1 MDTKIALMFNF
12 RKINELT
19 PKKGRI
25 LISEPFLEDEY
36 FKRAVILLC
45 ECNEEGAFGFIL
57 NNMIKIELSELVDGI
72 EIDGFN
78 MSLGGPVQTSNLYYV
93 HTIPEEIPGGAE
105 VLPGLFVGGDFE
117 ILKTRIAL
125 NEIDSDQI
133 RFFLG
138 YSGWS
143 PNQLDQEMLD
153 GSWFVSEVQAQQVM
167 QGKQKQFWNESLV
180 KMGGK
185 FGLISNFPENPQLN

>member
-12 RKINELT
+12 RKINKLA

-72 EIDGFN
+72 EINGFN

-93 HTIPEEIPGGAE
+93 HTIPEEIPGSVE

-125 NEIDSDQI
+125 NEIDSEQI